1 VILSVRFQKAAEIG
15 MTRKIFVSL
24 CLAWCLA
31 GSAAAQPV
39 DRTVGKKLV
48 DGQAYVTLVRLS
60 HQANP
65 SDNGRLLIAFEENG
79 MEGIP
84 IYESR
89 DEGESWQLVT
99 HATDAQASDH
109 ARCNLHWQPHLT
121 EMPRTMGELKAG
133 TVLLSASAVC
143 NGDNGRMASM
153 QLQLYGSTNQ
163 GRSWQYRS
171 TIVDGTAELPVW
183 EPNLLVLDDGKLV
196 TFYSSEVHK
205 QDGYNQMLGHK
216 LSTDQGKSWGPEVA
230 DTAMP
235 GGVER
240 PGMVIVTR
248 LPNGL
253 YVYNYEDVQGPNNGQ
268 VHLKF
273 SKDGLNWGKPEDRGT
288 PVIAQGGEY
297 PANCPTVYWFPVGGP
312 DGVLVVSARQ
322 AGGGGDASGRS
333 FYWNNNNGVGPWW
346 EVPAPVQKLMNGRAG
361 WTQAIMQRRD
371 GSFLHITSSASPDA
385 PTNPSKN
392 QILFATGKLDFNRY
406 EAEDADR
413 AGSSVM
419 RDASMSNGAKARL
432 GAKDIGRL
440 SFRVHMAKQGTY
452 RLAVNYGDIGFASTP
467 RLRANGKA
475 VSGSAQ
481 AVPLDPTIA
490 ALRARDL
497 GTRSRGERYELSAV
511 VPLKAGDN
519 EIEVLGGAYALDI
532 DYLEITPAP

>member
-1 VILSVRFQKAAEIG
+1 
-15 MTRKIFVSL
+15 MTRNGFVSL
-24 CLAWCLA
+24 GLAWCLA
-31 GSAAAQPV
+31 SFLAGAAAGQPV
-39 DRTVGKKLV
+39 ERAIGKKLA

-60 HQANP
+60 YQANRA
-65 SDNGRLLIAFEENG
+65 DNGRLLIAFEENG

-99 HATDAQASDH
+99 HATDAQHSDH
-109 ARCNLHWQPHLT
+109 AKCNLHWQPHLT
-121 EMPRTMGELKAG
+121 EMPRTVGDLKAG

-143 NGDNGRMASM
+143 NGGNGRMASM
-153 QLQLYGSTNQ
+153 QLQLYGSNDQ

-171 TIVDGTAELPVW
+171 TVIDGTAELPVW

-205 QDGYNQMLGHK
+205 RDGYNQMLGHK
-216 LSTDQGKSWGPEVA
+216 VSSDQGKTWGPEVS

-240 PGMVIVTR
+240 PGMVIITR
-248 LPNGL
+248 LPNGT
-253 YVYNYEDVQGPNNGQ
+253 YVYNYEDVQGPDNGQ

-273 SKDGLNWGKPEDRGT
+273 SKDGLNWGNPENRGT
-288 PVIAQGGEY
+288 PVIAQGGQY

-312 DGVLVVSARQ
+312 NGVLVVSARQ

-346 EVPAPVQKLMNGRAG
+346 EVAAPVQKLMNPRAG
-361 WTQAIMQRRD
+361 WTQAIMQKSD

-392 QILFATGKLDFNRY
+392 QILFASAKLNFNRY
-406 EAEDADR
+406 EAEDAAR
-413 AGSSVM
+413 QGSSVM
-419 RDASMSNGAKARL
+419 RDASMSNGAKNRL
-432 GAKDIGRL
+432 GANDIGRL
-440 SFRVHMAKQGTY
+440 TFTIHVAKAGAY
-452 RLAVNYGDIGFASTP
+452 RLAVNYGDIGFSATP

-475 VSGSAQ
+475 LSGTAQ
-481 AVPLDPTIA
+481 PVQQDPALAAV
-490 ALRARDL
+490 RARDL
-497 GTRSRGERYELSAV
+497 GTRSRGERYELSAAT
-511 VPLKAGDN
+511 PLKAGDN
-519 EIEVLGGAYALDI
+519 VIEILGGAYALDI
-532 DYLEITPAP
+532 DYLEITPAQ